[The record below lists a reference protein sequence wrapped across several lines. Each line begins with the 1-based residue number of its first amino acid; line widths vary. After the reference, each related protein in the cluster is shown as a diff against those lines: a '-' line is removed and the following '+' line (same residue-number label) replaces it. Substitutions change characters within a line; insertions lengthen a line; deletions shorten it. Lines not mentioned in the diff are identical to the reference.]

1 MCGRFVQHQAPV
13 FYAAQFG
20 LDTRDVALPNAPA
33 RFNVAP
39 TQDVMVIRHNPE
51 SRRAELSLLRWGLVP
66 SWAKDLKIGAS
77 MINARS
83 ETVAEKPA
91 FKAAWNKPR
100 RCVVPVDAFYEW
112 QRTDGGKQPYAI
124 ALKGG
129 APMGFA
135 GLWEG
140 WKDPATGAWVRTFTI
155 LTCAANALMAPLH
168 DRMPVILA
176 RDDMDRWLTGPDPRD
191 LLKPYA
197 PEQMELWPV
206 SSRVNS
212 VRNEDADL
220 LVPVAL

>member
-1 MCGRFVQHQAPV
+1 MCGRFVQHQAPL
-13 FYAAQFG
+13 FYVEQFG
-20 LDTRDVALPNAPA
+20 LNTQGLSLPNAPA

-51 SRRAELSLLRWGLVP
+51 IGRAQLSLLRWGLVP
-66 SWAKDLKIGAS
+66 SWAKDLKLGAA

-91 FKAAWNKPR
+91 FKAAWSKPR

-112 QRTDGGKQPYAI
+112 QRTAGGKQPYAI

-140 WKDPATGAWVRTFTI
+140 WKDPATGAWVRTCTL
-155 LTCAANALMAPLH
+155 LTCAANGLMAPLH
-168 DRMPVILA
+168 DRMPVILERA
-176 RDDMDRWLTGPDPRD
+176 DMDRWLTAPDPRD

-206 SSRVNS
+206 SSRVNN

-220 LVPVAL
+220 LVPVAV